1 MAIDNVTFVKA
12 LSSAASQEF
21 KDRIGS
27 VTAGNIKN
35 IGQTVATYP
44 TLKNEFVNVLT
55 NQVSKQLFFNKVWE
69 NPYKMFEDLE
79 MANSEY
85 EKLKT
90 KYDELVIAKNGAD
103 EKIKEFE
110 EGNKNY
116 ESEIQRL
123 KIKNYE
129 LFEQVTNSNSQS
141 NSNNQQD
148 DHGDN
153 NLNIA
158 HVRTTIF

>member
-1 MAIDNVTFVKA
+1 
-12 LSSAASQEF
+12 
-21 KDRIGS
+21 
-27 VTAGNIKN
+27 
-35 IGQTVATYP
+35 
-44 TLKNEFVNVLT
+44 
-55 NQVSKQLFFNKVWE
+55 
-69 NPYKMFEDLE
+69 MFEDLE

-129 LFEQVTNSNSQS
+129 LFEQVTNNNQS
-141 NSNNQQD
+141 NQGKYEEEENEVTFD
-148 DHGDN
+148 DIIN
-153 NLNIA
+153 K
-158 HVRTTIF
+158 IF